1 MGDELLAAVASLLIK
16 ARRYK
21 LPEQFMKEYMKDVM
35 VKLPLL
41 NNYVEYWAQK
51 APDKEAMIQHED
63 GKVVT
68 YGKFKTL
75 IDFFALK
82 LLDMGIGKGDRVATQ
97 LVLIPEHI
105 IFMYACFKIGAIIA
119 PLDLRLKEDE
129 VVRDLGKIKPK
140 AFFFLGKT
148 PVIDFTKIG
157 EAVRDRCPYV
167 EHLVQFTSDP
177 KPGDII
183 PGAISITELMNKGRL
198 LWLKIK
204 NVFTRKLERVY
215 AEIGPR
221 TPALIIYTTG
231 TTGEPKPAVLCHEN
245 ILVQNELLS
254 RGTNLSSDMRVLIN
268 LPPSHVGCVT
278 ELFMTTT
285 YRGGTS
291 VFLRVFDVALTL
303 EAIEKWSINALG
315 QIPTQ
320 FRMLWAHK
328 NYAKYNLGS
337 LKFVAYAG
345 SAVDVEFLKKL
356 SKMAPRFG
364 TGIGMTENA
373 GFATFTPEGI
383 SIEEM
388 VGQVGQAYP
397 DLAPVT
403 IRSPM
408 KEDGLAGEELPVG
421 EVGEICYHP
430 PIVFLGYFNQPEE
443 TSKAI
448 SKEGILYTGDL
459 GYFKE
464 MGSYRALYLSGRRK
478 FVIKQKGYNV
488 FPDEIESFIASM
500 EGVDVA
506 EVVGMPHRVFDEG
519 IFAFVRPVAGISL
532 TPETVMD
539 YCKSIAAYK
548 RPQYVEIWPA
558 DKLLPLTR
566 STKVDKLALKELAT
580 EIIKGLREKGK
591 WDSVTGQG

>member
-1 MGDELLAAVASLLIK
+1 
-16 ARRYK
+16 
-21 LPEQFMKEYMKDVM
+21 
-35 VKLPLL
+35 
-41 NNYVEYWAQK
+41 
-51 APDKEAMIQHED
+51 
-63 GKVVT
+63 
-68 YGKFKTL
+68 
-75 IDFFALK
+75 
-82 LLDMGIGKGDRVATQ
+82 
-97 LVLIPEHI
+97 
-105 IFMYACFKIGAIIA
+105 
-119 PLDLRLKEDE
+119 
-129 VVRDLGKIKPK
+129 
-140 AFFFLGKT
+140 
-148 PVIDFTKIG
+148 
-157 EAVRDRCPYV
+157 
-167 EHLVQFTSDP
+167 
-177 KPGDII
+177 
-183 PGAISITELMNKGRL
+183 
-198 LWLKIK
+198 
-204 NVFTRKLERVY
+204 
-215 AEIGPR
+215 
-221 TPALIIYTTG
+221 
-231 TTGEPKPAVLCHEN
+231 
-245 ILVQNELLS
+245 
-254 RGTNLSSDMRVLIN
+254 
-268 LPPSHVGCVT
+268 
-278 ELFMTTT
+278 MTTT

-388 VGQVGQAYP
+388 AGQVGQAYP

-408 KEDGLAGEELPVG
+408 KEDGSAGEELPVG

-488 FPDEIESFIASM
+488 FPDEIESFIVGM

-532 TPETVMD
+532 TPEAVMD

-548 RPQYVEIWPA
+548 RPQHVEIWPA

-566 STKVDKLALKELAT
+566 STKVDKLALKELAE
-580 EIIKGLREKGK
+580 EIIKELREKGK
-591 WDSVTGQG
+591 WDSVNVG